1 MLPIY
6 RIVFHYQMKLDLH
19 FGQKKK
25 KKKKN
30 RQINTAKFGAE
41 HLVALKCT
49 LNPHFA
55 MFLLN

>member
-25 KKKKN
+25 KIGKK
-30 RQINTAKFGAE
+30 TPPTLAE

-49 LNPHFA
+49 LNPHYA